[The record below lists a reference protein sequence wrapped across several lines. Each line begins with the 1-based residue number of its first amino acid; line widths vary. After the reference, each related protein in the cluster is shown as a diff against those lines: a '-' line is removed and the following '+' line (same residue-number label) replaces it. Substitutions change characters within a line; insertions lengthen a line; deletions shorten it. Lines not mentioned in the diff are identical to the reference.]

1 MDEHIVNR
9 RRVLMGTGAAVAIG
23 SVAGASSAS
32 ASSSSG
38 SGLTGSWVV
47 SRKDNTAD
55 AVKTTTV
62 ISFAAGGVLISQDIS
77 PADSVFTG
85 TWEGRGGGGFQGTMW
100 MGQPGPAGP
109 GKPGVTI
116 RVRIRG
122 GWTQGKIWG
131 SYSYTVFD
139 ASGAVQTQGTGSFSG
154 RPIDA

>member
-1 MDEHIVNR
+1 MPTPHNSANKGDYAEAVLLPGDPLRAKWIAETFLADVKQVN
-9 RRVLMGTGAAVAIG
+9 AVRNCLG
-23 SVAGASSAS
+23 
-32 ASSSSG
+32 
-38 SGLTGSWVV
+38 
-47 SRKDNTAD
+47 
-55 AVKTTTV
+55 
-62 ISFAAGGVLISQDIS
+62 
-77 PADSVFTG
+77 FTG

-131 SYSYTVFD
+131 TYSYTVFD